1 MCASEQKEG
10 ETLEAFDKL
19 PGEIN
24 HLVSSF
30 SSIPVVGDLMH
41 GVTQY
46 SFWLIVS
53 SIVLLVIMFAF
64 ARRVSVVPHGRFA
77 NAIEYVIEYLE
88 NDVGIG
94 ILGKES
100 WRRHM
105 PFLGTLFLFILVNN
119 IIGIIPGMKPGT
131 GTISTTAALA
141 LVVFIYFVCI
151 GMKNHGVWGYIKSLA
166 PKGVMFPLNILIWLI
181 ELISTLLRPITLA
194 VRLFCNMFAGHI
206 VLGSFAL
213 MVSLFAEP
221 LIQQFTAANLLGA
234 IPPLAFAAILFVIYA
249 IEIFVG
255 VIQAYVFTV
264 LTAVYIQGAE
274 AEGH

>member
-1 MCASEQKEG
+1 M
-10 ETLEAFDKL
+10 EAFEKL

-30 SSIPVVGDLMH
+30 SSIPVVGDLMR
-41 GVTQY
+41 GMTQY
-46 SFWLIVS
+46 SFWLIVA
-53 SIVLLVIMFAF
+53 SIILLIVMFAF
-64 ARRVSVVPHGRFA
+64 SRKVAVVPKGRFA
-77 NAIEYVIEYLE
+77 NAMEYVIQYLE
-88 NDVGIG
+88 SDIGVGV
-94 ILGKES
+94 LGKES
-100 WRRHM
+100 WRRHL
-105 PFLGTLFLFILVNN
+105 PFLGTLFMFIVVNN
-119 IIGIIPGMKPGT
+119 IVGIIPGLKPGT

-141 LVVFIYFVCI
+141 LVAFIYFIAV
-151 GMKNHGVWGYIKSLA
+151 GVKNHGAWGYIKSLA
-166 PKGVMFPLNILIWLI
+166 PKGVGFPLNILIWVI
-181 ELISTLLRPITLA
+181 EVISTLLRPITLA

-221 LIQQFTAANLLGA
+221 LIAELTAANVLGA
-234 IPPLAFAAILFVIYA
+234 LPSLAFAAILFVIYA